1 MKITKFE
8 HACLEI
14 EQGGKRI
21 IVDPGMY
28 TRPMDAKTDVAAIV
42 ITHQH
47 DDHCWEEQLERIIAQ
62 NAGVPILAPADA
74 CERLAAKGI
83 LATPV
88 FHGDHYEFG
97 GFTFDF
103 FGDLHEVIHRSIP
116 VIQNRGVLI
125 NNRLY
130 YPGDSYTVPD
140 VPVEVLAV
148 PTSAPWLRI
157 AEVIDFVAAIKP
169 KHAFATHNVHLSEQ
183 GHALNNGRVQ
193 QVVEAGGGEFR
204 FLLPGESWSLD

>member
-1 MKITKFE
+1 
-8 HACLEI
+8 
-14 EQGGKRI
+14 
-21 IVDPGMY
+21 
-28 TRPMDAKTDVAAIV
+28 
-42 ITHQH
+42 
-47 DDHCWEEQLERIIAQ
+47 
-62 NAGVPILAPADA
+62 VPILAPSDV
-74 CERLAAKGI
+74 CERLAAKNI
-83 LATPV
+83 KATAV

-97 GFTFDF
+97 GFSFEF

-140 VPVEVLAV
+140 VPVEYLAV

-169 KHAFATHNVHLSEQ
+169 KHAFATHNIHLSEH

-193 QVVEAGGGEFR
+193 ATAEANGGDFR
-204 FLLPGESWSLD
+204 FLQPGDSWDLG